1 MPDIIKSRDQ
11 VNRKNKDLN
20 DGTYAEVVSVE
31 NFGAALTDVP
41 TQATAGMAVR
51 PVGQMVDAAGFGAS
65 GSSILDEFFSPGPA
79 VSGGVTFNQA
89 SGALNIVAGTTA
101 NGEFLARSVKAYR
114 GSMRMRHTIVASQRI
129 ANNNLAVMLADLIGE
144 NVIYTI
150 NSSTSVTIFVGSGEN
165 FYFDQ
170 TSIGQSVNV
179 GGILGDQG
187 VPGRYPIAAV
197 QDGVSITLTVSGW
210 PASGGGTCTVFGLN
224 YIRNLFTGTTAT
236 NVNVDAQRRG
246 WATNDTVATINTTAS
261 PGTLLQCEL
270 TGREVF
276 WSDTLRS
283 SIGSAAVSSRASRFE
298 NIPDAAIPLYVFVW
312 NFNGPTAPASSTTWT
327 LGSLS
332 VENFANQSVYIQG
345 NRSVGSANALPVNIV
360 LGNLTTAGTPAVPAT
375 PYFVNS
381 AASTNGALV
390 ITGTSGV
397 CAFWASNIGASAA
410 FVKLYNKATAPTVGT
425 DIPEMIIPVN
435 AAVGGVPGVVEL
447 SPGFNAHRFPLGLG
461 IAITGGAADS
471 DTTAVAAGQVK
482 VKLSRTV

>member
-1 MPDIIKSRDQ
+1 MR
-11 VNRKNKDLN
+11 
-20 DGTYAEVVSVE
+20 Y
-31 NFGAALTDVP
+31 
-41 TQATAGMAVR
+41 
-51 PVGQMVDAAGFGAS
+51 VGQMVDAAGFGSS
-65 GSSILDEFFSPGPA
+65 GSSILDNFFNPGPV
-79 VSGGVTFNQA
+79 VSGGVTFNQT
-89 SGALNIVAGTTA
+89 SGSLNIVAGTTA

-150 NSSTSVTIFVGSGEN
+150 NSSTSVTIFVGSGE
-165 FYFDQ
+165 FFAFDQ

-179 GGILGDQG
+179 GGILGAQG

-224 YIRNLFTGTTAT
+224 YIRNLVTGTTAT

-246 WATNDTVATINTTAS
+246 WATGDTVATINTTAS

-276 WSDTLRS
+276 WSDTLRAS
-283 SIGSAAVSSRASRFE
+283 SGSAAVSARASRYE
-298 NIPDAAIPLYVFVW
+298 NIPDASIPLHVFVW

-332 VENFANQSVYIQG
+332 VENFANESVYIQG
-345 NRSVGSANALPVNIV
+345 NRSVGTANALPVNIV
-360 LGNLTTAGTPAVPAT
+360 TGTVSTVSTVTAVTTAGTPAVPAT

-447 SPGFNAHRFPLGLG
+447 SPGFNAYRFPLGLG

>member
-187 VPGRYPIAAV
+187 VPGRY
-197 QDGVSITLTVSGW
+197 
-210 PASGGGTCTVFGLN
+210 
-224 YIRNLFTGTTAT
+224 
-236 NVNVDAQRRG
+236 
-246 WATNDTVATINTTAS
+246 
-261 PGTLLQCEL
+261 
-270 TGREVF
+270 
-276 WSDTLRS
+276 
-283 SIGSAAVSSRASRFE
+283 
-298 NIPDAAIPLYVFVW
+298 
-312 NFNGPTAPASSTTWT
+312 
-327 LGSLS
+327 
-332 VENFANQSVYIQG
+332 
-345 NRSVGSANALPVNIV
+345 
-360 LGNLTTAGTPAVPAT
+360 
-375 PYFVNS
+375 
-381 AASTNGALV
+381 
-390 ITGTSGV
+390 
-397 CAFWASNIGASAA
+397 
-410 FVKLYNKATAPTVGT
+410 
-425 DIPEMIIPVN
+425 
-435 AAVGGVPGVVEL
+435 
-447 SPGFNAHRFPLGLG
+447 
-461 IAITGGAADS
+461 
-471 DTTAVAAGQVK
+471 
-482 VKLSRTV
+482 